1 MIYKEEHLALQASL
15 EKFIASEI
23 NPYVDQWEAEGIFP
37 AHDLFGKMG
46 ELGFLGVCKPAEFG
60 GTGLDYSYGT
70 AVAEALGDIE
80 CVGIADA
87 IGVQTDMATPALA
100 RFGSDQLRRE
110 FLTPSISGEFV
121 SCIGVTEPSAGSD
134 VAQIKT
140 AARKDGDD
148 YVINGSKIFI
158 TNGTQADWICLL
170 ANTGEGPVHRNKSLI
185 CVPMNTPGVIIAKK
199 LDKLG
204 MRSSDTALIYFEDV
218 RVPQRNRIGEEGQG
232 FVYQMKQFQEERLW
246 VAAKSLRMMERAI
259 RQTIEYTRERKAFG
273 RSVLENQVVQYRLAE
288 LQTEIEALRGL
299 VYRAVDLYI
308 GGENVTSLASM
319 AKLKSGRLS
328 RKVADN
334 CLQFFGGMGFMS
346 ETPISRFYRDCRLA
360 SIGGG
365 TDEIML
371 HIITKEMGMR

>member
-23 NPYVDQWEAEGIFP
+23 NPYIDQWEAEGIFP
-37 AHDLFGKMG
+37 AHQVFRRMG
-46 ELGFLGVCKPAEFG
+46 DLGFLGVCKPEEFG
-60 GTGLDYSYGT
+60 GANLDYSYGT
-70 AVAEALGDIE
+70 AVAEALGDIA
-80 CVGIADA
+80 CVGVADA

-100 RFGSDQLRRE
+100 RFGSDELRRE
-110 FLTPSISGEFV
+110 FLTPSITGEFV
-121 SCIGVTEPSAGSD
+121 ACIGVTEPSAGSD
-134 VAQIKT
+134 VSQIKT
-140 AARKDGDD
+140 YARKVGGD

-170 ANTGEGPVHRNKSLI
+170 ANTGDGPAHRNKSLI
-185 CVPMNTPGVIIAKK
+185 CVPMNTPGVTIAKK

-204 MRSSDTALIYFEDV
+204 MRSSDTALIYFENV

-232 FVYQMKQFQEERLW
+232 FVYQMQQFQEERLW

-259 RQTIEYTRERKAFG
+259 RQTIEFTRERKAFG

-299 VYRAVDLYI
+299 VYRAVEIYV
-308 GGENVTSLASM
+308 GGENVTRLASM

-346 ETPISRFYRDCRLA
+346 EMPISRFYRDCRVT

-365 TDEIML
+365 ADEIML
-371 HIITKEMGMR
+371 HIISKEMGMR

>member
-23 NPYVDQWEAEGIFP
+23 NPHIDQWEAEGIFP
-37 AHDLFGKMG
+37 AHQVFRKMG
-46 ELGFLGVCKPAEFG
+46 ELGFLGVCKPEEFG
-60 GTGLDYSYGT
+60 GANLDYSYGT
-70 AVAEALGDIE
+70 AVAEALGDIG
-80 CVGIADA
+80 CVGVADA

-100 RFGSDQLRRE
+100 RFGSDELRRE
-110 FLTPSISGEFV
+110 FLTPSITGEFV
-121 SCIGVTEPSAGSD
+121 ACIGVTEPSAGSD

-140 AARKDGDD
+140 DARKVGGD

-170 ANTGEGPVHRNKSLI
+170 VNTGDGPAHRNKSLI
-185 CVPMNTPGVIIAKK
+185 CVPMNTPGVTIAKK

-204 MRSSDTALIYFEDV
+204 MRSSDTALIYFENV
-218 RVPQRNRIGEEGQG
+218 RVPQRNCIGEEGQG
-232 FVYQMKQFQEERLW
+232 FVYQMQQFQEERLW

-259 RQTIEYTRERKAFG
+259 RQTIEFTRERRAFG

-299 VYRAVDLYI
+299 VYRAVEIYV
-308 GGENVTSLASM
+308 GGENVTRLASM

-346 ETPISRFYRDCRLA
+346 EMPISRFYRDCRIT

-365 TDEIML
+365 ADEIML
-371 HIITKEMGMR
+371 HIICKEMGMR

>member
-185 CVPMNTPGVIIAKK
+185 CVPMNTPGVTVAKK

-308 GGENVTSLASM
+308 CGENVTSLASM

>member
-185 CVPMNTPGVIIAKK
+185 CVPMNTPGVTIAKK

-232 FVYQMKQFQEERLW
+232 FVYQMQQFQEERLW